1 MNSIYFMK
9 IETHSKLSFNGS
21 DFWPPILPASTPY
34 TKDGAKRRHNFRHSV
49 FRHFFKYNSFSKKDF
64 AIKCKEITVKK
75 LKVFPISFRC
85 LSLRVINPLIP

>member
-21 DFWPPILPASTPY
+21 DFWPPILPESTPY
-34 TKDGAKRRHNFRHSV
+34 TKDGAKRRLN

-64 AIKCKEITVKK
+64 AIKCKEITIKK
-75 LKVFPISFRC
+75 L
-85 LSLRVINPLIP
+85 